1 MNSILH
7 RTTRPMLT
15 KNQREEIVLRN
26 YVNAIKGYFFFII
39 IALFGITFKPLT
51 VPQTSTC

>member
-26 YVNAIKGYFFFII
+26 YVNASKGYFF
-39 IALFGITFKPLT
+39 L
-51 VPQTSTC
+51 